1 MGRGR
6 PIIGRGA
13 LDFKRLE
20 KYGLHRHAAN
30 SIAER

>member
-6 PIIGRGA
+6 PIIGRAA

-20 KYGLHRHAAN
+20 KYGVDRHAAT
-30 SIAER
+30 SIALS